1 MMVNFYNFFVNC
13 DSPACPSWDNCQADV
28 YDVSKHINHIKNV
41 VGIDH
46 VGIGGDFCG
55 VTL

>member
-28 YDVSKHINHIKNV
+28 YDVAKHINHIKNV
-41 VGIDH
+41 AGIDH